1 MDTRLYF
8 YYSQKILEKQ
18 PLFMYYK
25 LHYSD
30 IDRI

>member
-1 MDTRLYF
+1 MRLYL
-8 YYSQKILEKQ
+8 YYSQKTSRKQ
-18 PLFMYYK
+18 PIFMYYK